1 MKEKTMRVTTRQLS
15 FAAMFA
21 ALSFILRF
29 TAFTTVDYRFT
40 FDDIALLAAGM
51 VLGPVLGLITGFV
64 ADVIY
69 SLLMG
74 FPLGIFTLA
83 SMSWGFVAGLL
94 VYNKPLTLPRIST
107 AVLVTSLVA
116 FSITTF
122 ALFQLFNTGILAGL
136 PARLVTLVIKWPIQ
150 IGVLYVV
157 ATRVVPVVRHDQ

>member
-1 MKEKTMRVTTRQLS
+1 MRVTTRQIS

-29 TAFTTVDYRFT
+29 TAFTTLEYRFT

-64 ADVIY
+64 ADVMY
-69 SLLMG
+69 SLYMG

-94 VYNKPLTLPRIST
+94 LYNKSLTLPRITT
-107 AVLVTSLVA
+107 AVIVTSIVA
-116 FSITTF
+116 FGITTI
-122 ALFQLFNTGILAGL
+122 ALFQLFNTGIIAGL
-136 PARLVTLVIKWPIQ
+136 PARLITLGVKWPLQ
-150 IGVLYVV
+150 VGVLYVV
-157 ATRVVPVVRHDQ
+157 ATRVVPVLFHER

>member
-1 MKEKTMRVTTRQLS
+1 MRVTTRQLS

-29 TAFTTVDYRFT
+29 TAFTTLEYRFT

-64 ADVIY
+64 ADVLY

-94 VYNKPLTLPRIST
+94 LYNRPLTLPRISA
-107 AVLVTSLVA
+107 AVLITSIVA
-116 FSITTF
+116 FLITTF
-122 ALFQLFNTGILAGL
+122 AGFQLFNTGIYAGL
-136 PARLVTLVIKWPIQ
+136 PARLVTLGVKWPVQ
-150 IGVLYVV
+150 IGILFVL
-157 ATRVVPVVRHDQ
+157 ATRVVPALSRNQ